1 MEIRKPKAV
10 ADDPYKSAKWDEL
23 TAGRSLGRSDAPAL
37 ALCAAALASFAIG
50 RAVHDLPRAGA
61 RVLTV
66 LESETLWSDA
76 RLRCGA

>member
-37 ALCAAALASFAIG
+37 SLRAAALASFAIG
-50 RAVHDLPRAGA
+50 RVK
-61 RVLTV
+61 
-66 LESETLWSDA
+66 
-76 RLRCGA
+76 